1 MPVLKV
7 GALMRYY
14 IDNQPQVLVH
24 GTTVMSALQDAVS
37 RYPALKFHVFDS
49 QDRLRRHINIFVN
62 DENIR
67 DLKGLKTELAEDD
80 SVTLLASISGGRGWV
95 DFSP

>member
-14 IDNQPQVLVH
+14 INNQPEVFVH
-24 GTTVMSALQDAVS
+24 GATVLDALQDAVAQ
-37 RYPALKFHVFDS
+37 YPALKFHVFDS
-49 QDRLRRHINIFVN
+49 SGKLRRHINVFVN

-67 DLKGLKTELAEDD
+67 DLKGLRTKLKENDR
-80 SVTLLASISGGRGWV
+80 VTLLASISGG
-95 DFSP
+95 

>member
-14 IDNQPQVLVH
+14 INNQSEALIR
-24 GTTVMSALQDAVS
+24 GTTVIDALQDAVS
-37 RYPALKFHVFDS
+37 QYPALRFHIFDS
-49 QDRLRRHINIFVN
+49 NGQLHRHINVFVN

-67 DLKGLKTELAEDD
+67 DLKGLKTKLEENDRL
-80 SVTLLASISGGRGWV
+80 TLLVSISGG
-95 DFSP
+95 